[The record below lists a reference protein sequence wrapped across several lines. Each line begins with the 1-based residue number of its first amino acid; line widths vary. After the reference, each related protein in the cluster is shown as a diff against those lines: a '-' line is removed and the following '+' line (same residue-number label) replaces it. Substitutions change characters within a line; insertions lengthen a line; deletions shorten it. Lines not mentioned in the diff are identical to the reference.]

1 MEPCPH
7 PFPCTFLTVVGV
19 YRRLRISIVLFRG
32 ILFRGVTIKPIPT
45 VFHIVRFA
53 VNGNRFRVDIALRK
67 LGLPLLGEH
76 RVVSLFVH
84 GAYRIHTQ
92 DIRVCATRDIIVVPY
107 EVVGTVGEVFAI
119 FLLER
124 GIDSR
129 DDGVLR
135 VIGRRIILIIGEV
148 V

>member
-1 MEPCPH
+1 MESCPH
-7 PFPCTFLTVVGV
+7 PFPCIFLTVVGV
-19 YRRLRISIVLFRG
+19 YRRLCISIVLFRG

-53 VNGNRFRVDIALRK
+53 VNGNRFRVDIAFCK
-67 LGLPLLGEH
+67 LFLPVIQEDRIKAHPIDRANRFHAH
-76 RVVSLFVH
+76 RAGVH
-84 GAYRIHTQ
+84 AP
-92 DIRVCATRDIIVVPY
+92 RDIIVVLY

-129 DDGVLR
+129 DDGILR

>member
-1 MEPCPH
+1 M
-7 PFPCTFLTVVGV
+7 
-19 YRRLRISIVLFRG
+19 
-32 ILFRGVTIKPIPT
+32 
-45 VFHIVRFA
+45 RFA
-53 VNGNRFRVDIALRK
+53 VNGNRFRVDNALRK

-92 DIRVCATRDIIVVPY
+92 DVRVCATCDIVDILSKVGRDF
-107 EVVGTVGEVFAI
+107 GEVFAI

-129 DDGVLR
+129 DDGILR

>member
-32 ILFRGVTIKPIPT
+32 ILFRGVTIKPIPA

-92 DIRVCATRDIIVVPY
+92 DIRVCATRDIIVVLY
-107 EVVGTVGEVFAI
+107 EVVGTVFDI
-119 FLLER
+119 SSISQPER
-124 GIDSR
+124 YSSSCIHKFVS
-129 DDGVLR
+129 LQ
-135 VIGRRIILIIGEV
+135 ES
-148 V
+148 

>member
-32 ILFRGVTIKPIPT
+32 ILFRGITIKPIPA

-92 DIRVCATRDIIVVPY
+92 DIRVCATCDIVDILSKVGRDF
-107 EVVGTVGEVFAI
+107 GEVFAI

-129 DDGVLR
+129 DDGILR

>member
-1 MEPCPH
+1 MELCPH
-7 PFPCTFLTVVGV
+7 PFSGIFLTVVGV
-19 YRRLRISIVLFRG
+19 YRRLCISIVLFRG
-32 ILFRGVTIKPIPT
+32 ILFRGVTIKPIPA

-92 DIRVCATRDIIVVPY
+92 DIRVCATCDIVDILSKVGRNFS
-107 EVVGTVGEVFAI
+107 EVLAI

-129 DDGVLR
+129 DDG
-135 VIGRRIILIIGEV
+135 ILASSVGA
-148 V
+148 

>member
-19 YRRLRISIVLFRG
+19 YRRLCISIVLFRG
-32 ILFRGVTIKPIPT
+32 ILFRGVTIKPIPA

-53 VNGNRFRVDIALRK
+53 VNGNRFRVDITLRK

-92 DIRVCATRDIIVVPY
+92 DARVCATCDIVDILPKVGRDL
-107 EVVGTVGEVFAI
+107 GEVLPVP
-119 FLLER
+119 LLER
-124 GIDSR
+124 GAYSTH
-129 DDGVLR
+129 DGIFR

>member
-32 ILFRGVTIKPIPT
+32 VTIKPISA

-92 DIRVCATRDIIVVPY
+92 DIRVCATRDIIVVLY

-148 V
+148 SLQES

>member
-92 DIRVCATRDIIVVPY
+92 DIRVCATCV
-107 EVVGTVGEVFAI
+107 TVGSPKALGSDTKVVEKSFPP
-119 FLLER
+119 LER
-124 GIDSR
+124 VS
-129 DDGVLR
+129 
-135 VIGRRIILIIGEV
+135 EYYT
-148 V
+148 

>member
-32 ILFRGVTIKPIPT
+32 ILFRGVTIKPIPA

-92 DIRVCATRDIIVVPY
+92 DIRVCAAYDIVDILSK
-107 EVVGTVGEVFAI
+107 VGREFGEVLPVP
-119 FLLER
+119 LLER
-124 GIDSR
+124 GAYGT
-129 DDGVLR
+129 DDGILR

>member
-32 ILFRGVTIKPIPT
+32 ILFRGVTIKPIPA

-92 DIRVCATRDIIVVPY
+92 DVRVCATCDIVDILSKVGRDF
-107 EVVGTVGEVFAI
+107 GEVFAI

-129 DDGVLR
+129 DDGILR
-135 VIGRRIILIIGEV
+135 VIGRRIILIIG
-148 V
+148 

>member
-32 ILFRGVTIKPIPT
+32 ILFRGVTIKPIPA

-53 VNGNRFRVDIALRK
+53 VNGNRFRVDITLRK

-92 DIRVCATRDIIVVPY
+92 DIRVCATCDIVDILSKVGRDF
-107 EVVGTVGEVFAI
+107 GEV
-119 FLLER
+119 LP
-124 GIDSR
+124 
-129 DDGVLR
+129 VPLR
-135 VIGRRIILIIGEV
+135 LRHP
-148 V
+148 

>member
-7 PFPCTFLTVVGV
+7 PFPCTFPTVVGV

-32 ILFRGVTIKPIPT
+32 ILFRGVTIKPIPA

-92 DIRVCATRDIIVVPY
+92 DIRVCATCDIVDILPKVGRDF
-107 EVVGTVGEVFAI
+107 GEVI
-119 FLLER
+119 PVPLLER
-124 GIDSR
+124 GAYGTH
-129 DDGVLR
+129 DGILR